1 MLSKELF
8 MHHFNFKKIFFL
20 FTFIFSISLYA
31 EYEIEINF
39 ESGFEFK
46 SQQLLIETLR
56 KKNSKR
62 KIEKVLI
69 SEDWIKNYSIIQKPF
84 QKKIFIRIKNREP
97 ILVLNDEFFYD
108 KDLFRFKYDKS
119 KNDIIFVSAPQDLAK
134 DALKI
139 IVRCEDSV
147 KIKTIK
153 YSHVTGWDI
162 KTDKFLIKFGKHLTE
177 KKFQNFEDT
186 VNYLFEIGKNPS
198 IIDIRYKDGAAIKY
212 GK

>member
-1 MLSKELF
+1 MLFKELF
-8 MHHFNFKKIFFL
+8 MPHFNFKKIFFL
-20 FTFIFSISLYA
+20 FAFIFSISLYA
-31 EYEIEINF
+31 KYEIEINY

-56 KKNSKR
+56 KINSKR

-84 QKKIFIRIKNREP
+84 QKKIFIRIQNREP
-97 ILVLNDEFFYD
+97 ILVLNKEFFYD
-108 KDLFRFKYDKS
+108 KDLFKFKYDKS
-119 KNDIIFVSAPQDLAK
+119 KNDIIFVSAPDDLVE

-139 IVRCEDSV
+139 IARNEASI

-153 YSHVTGWDI
+153 YSHITGWDI
-162 KTDKFLIKFGKHLTE
+162 TTDKFLIKFGKDLTE
-177 KKFQNFEDT
+177 TKFQNFEDT

>member
-1 MLSKELF
+1 MLLY
-8 MHHFNFKKIFFL
+8 KKSFLIIFFL
-20 FTFIFSISLYA
+20 ISTNLFA

-46 SQQLLIETLR
+46 NQQLLIETLR
-56 KKNSKR
+56 KTNSKR
-62 KIEKVLI
+62 KIEKALI
-69 SEDWIKNYSIIQKPF
+69 SEDWIENYSIMQQPF

-97 ILVLNDEFFYD
+97 ILVLNNKFFYD
-108 KDLFRFKYDKS
+108 KDLFRFEYDKS
-119 KNDIIFVSAPQDLAK
+119 KKDIIFVSAPDDLVE
-134 DALKI
+134 DALQI
-139 IVRCEDSV
+139 IARCKATI

-162 KTDKFLIKFGKHLTE
+162 KTDKFLIRFGKHLTE

>member
-1 MLSKELF
+1 MP
-8 MHHFNFKKIFFL
+8 HFNFKKIL
-20 FTFIFSISLYA
+20 FSFAFIISISLYA
-31 EYEIEINF
+31 EYEIEINY

-69 SEDWIKNYSIIQKPF
+69 SEDWIKNYSIIHKPF
-84 QKKIFIRIKNREP
+84 QKKIFIRIQNREP
-97 ILVLNDEFFYD
+97 ILVLNKEFFYD
-108 KDLFRFKYDKS
+108 KDLFKFKYDKS
-119 KNDIIFVSAPQDLAK
+119 KNDIIFVSAPDDLAK
-134 DALKI
+134 DALKLI
-139 IVRCEDSV
+139 ARCEDSIE
-147 KIKTIK
+147 IKTIK
-153 YSHVTGWDI
+153 YSHVTGWDVR
-162 KTDKFLIKFGKHLTE
+162 TDKFLIKFGKVLTE

>member
-1 MLSKELF
+1 MLLY
-8 MHHFNFKKIFFL
+8 KKLLLIIFFL
-20 FTFIFSISLYA
+20 ISTNLFA

-56 KKNSKR
+56 KTNSKR

-69 SEDWIKNYSIIQKPF
+69 SEDWIENYSIMQKPF

-108 KDLFRFKYDKS
+108 KNLFRFEYDKS
-119 KNDIIFVSAPQDLAK
+119 KNDIIFVSAPDDLVE

-139 IVRCEDSV
+139 IARNEASI

-162 KTDKFLIKFGKHLTE
+162 KTDKFLIKFGKDLTE

>member
-1 MLSKELF
+1 MLLY
-8 MHHFNFKKIFFL
+8 KKSFLIIFFL
-20 FTFIFSISLYA
+20 ISTDLFA

-46 SQQLLIETLR
+46 SQKLLIETLR
-56 KKNSKR
+56 KTNSKR

-69 SEDWIKNYSIIQKPF
+69 SEDWIENYSIMQKPF

-97 ILVLNDEFFYD
+97 ILVLNNKFFYD
-108 KDLFRFKYDKS
+108 KDLFRFEYDKS
-119 KNDIIFVSAPQDLAK
+119 KKDIIFVSAPDDLVE
-134 DALKI
+134 DALQI
-139 IVRCEDSV
+139 IARCKATI

-162 KTDKFLIKFGKHLTE
+162 KTDKFLIRFGKHLTE

-186 VNYLFEIGKNPS
+186 LNYLFEIGKNPS
-198 IIDIRYKDGAAIKY
+198 IIDIRYKDGVAIKY

>member
-1 MLSKELF
+1 MLLYKKLF
-8 MHHFNFKKIFFL
+8 LIIFFL
-20 FTFIFSISLYA
+20 ISTNLFA

-46 SQQLLIETLR
+46 SQQLLIETLS
-56 KKNSKR
+56 KTNSKR

-69 SEDWIKNYSIIQKPF
+69 SEDWIENYSIMQKPF

-108 KDLFRFKYDKS
+108 KNLFRFEYDKS
-119 KNDIIFVSAPQDLAK
+119 KNDIIFVSAPDDLVE

-139 IVRCEDSV
+139 IARNEASI

-162 KTDKFLIKFGKHLTE
+162 KTDKFLIKFGKDLTE

-198 IIDIRYKDGAAIKY
+198 IIDIRYTDGAAIKY

>member
-1 MLSKELF
+1 MLLYKKLF
-8 MHHFNFKKIFFL
+8 LIIFFL
-20 FTFIFSISLYA
+20 ISTNLFA

-56 KKNSKR
+56 KTNSKR

-69 SEDWIKNYSIIQKPF
+69 SEDWIENYSIMQKPF

-108 KDLFRFKYDKS
+108 KNLFRFEYDKS
-119 KNDIIFVSAPQDLAK
+119 KNDIIFVSAPDDLVE

-139 IVRCEDSV
+139 IARNEASI

-162 KTDKFLIKFGKHLTE
+162 KTDKFLIKFGKDLTE

>member
-1 MLSKELF
+1 MLLY
-8 MHHFNFKKIFFL
+8 KKSFLIIFFL
-20 FTFIFSISLYA
+20 ISTNLFA

-46 SQQLLIETLR
+46 NQQLLIETLR
-56 KKNSKR
+56 KTNSKR
-62 KIEKVLI
+62 KIEKALI
-69 SEDWIKNYSIIQKPF
+69 SEDWIENYSIMQQPF

-108 KDLFRFKYDKS
+108 KNLFRFEYDKS
-119 KNDIIFVSAPQDLAK
+119 KNDIIFVSAPDDLVE

-139 IVRCEDSV
+139 IARNEASI

-162 KTDKFLIKFGKHLTE
+162 KTDKFLIKFGKDLTE

>member
-1 MLSKELF
+1 MLLY
-8 MHHFNFKKIFFL
+8 KKSFLIIFFL
-20 FTFIFSISLYA
+20 ISTNLFA

-46 SQQLLIETLR
+46 NQQLLIETLR
-56 KKNSKR
+56 KANSKR
-62 KIEKVLI
+62 KIEKALI
-69 SEDWIKNYSIIQKPF
+69 SEDWIENYSIMQKPF

-97 ILVLNDEFFYD
+97 ILVLNNKFFYD
-108 KDLFRFKYDKS
+108 KDLFRFEYDKS
-119 KNDIIFVSAPQDLAK
+119 KKDIIFVSAPEDLAE
-134 DALKI
+134 DALQI
-139 IVRCEDSV
+139 ISRCEASI

-153 YSHVTGWDI
+153 YSHVTGWDV
-162 KTDKFLIKFGKHLTE
+162 KTDKFLIRFGKHLTE

-198 IIDIRYKDGAAIKY
+198 IIDIRYTDGAAIKY

>member
-1 MLSKELF
+1 MP
-8 MHHFNFKKIFFL
+8 HFNFKKIL
-20 FTFIFSISLYA
+20 FSFAFIFSISLYA
-31 EYEIEINF
+31 EYEIEINY

-46 SQQLLIETLR
+46 SQQLLIETLS
-56 KKNSKR
+56 KTNSKR

-69 SEDWIKNYSIIQKPF
+69 SEDWIENYSIMQKPF

-108 KDLFRFKYDKS
+108 KNLFRFEYDKS
-119 KNDIIFVSAPQDLAK
+119 KNDIIFVSAPDDLVE

-139 IVRCEDSV
+139 IARNEASI

-153 YSHVTGWDI
+153 YSHVTGWDV
-162 KTDKFLIKFGKHLTE
+162 KTDEFLIKFGKDLTE

>member
-1 MLSKELF
+1 MLLY
-8 MHHFNFKKIFFL
+8 KKSFLIIFFL
-20 FTFIFSISLYA
+20 ISTNLFA

-46 SQQLLIETLR
+46 SQKLLIETLR
-56 KKNSKR
+56 KTNSKR

-69 SEDWIKNYSIIQKPF
+69 SEDWIENYSIMQKPF

-97 ILVLNDEFFYD
+97 ILVLNDKFFYD
-108 KDLFRFKYDKS
+108 KDLFRFEYDKS
-119 KNDIIFVSAPQDLAK
+119 KKDIIFVSAPDDLVE
-134 DALKI
+134 DALQI
-139 IVRCEDSV
+139 IARCKATI

-162 KTDKFLIKFGKHLTE
+162 KTDKFLIRFGKHLTE

-186 VNYLFEIGKNPS
+186 VHYLFEIGKNPS
-198 IIDIRYKDGAAIKY
+198 IIDIRYKDGVAIKY

>member
-1 MLSKELF
+1 MP
-8 MHHFNFKKIFFL
+8 HFNFKKILYSFA
-20 FTFIFSISLYA
+20 FIFSISLYA
-31 EYEIEINF
+31 KYEIEINY

-56 KKNSKR
+56 KTNSKR

-69 SEDWIKNYSIIQKPF
+69 SEDWIKNYSIIHKPF
-84 QKKIFIRIKNREP
+84 QKKIFIRIQNREP
-97 ILVLNDEFFYD
+97 ILVLNKEFFYD
-108 KDLFRFKYDKS
+108 KDLFKFKYDKS
-119 KNDIIFVSAPQDLAK
+119 KNDIIFVSAPDDLAK
-134 DALKI
+134 DALKLI
-139 IVRCEDSV
+139 ARCEDSIE
-147 KIKTIK
+147 IKTIK
-153 YSHVTGWDI
+153 YSHVTGWDVR
-162 KTDKFLIKFGKHLTE
+162 TDKFLIKFGKVLTE

>member
-1 MLSKELF
+1 MLLY
-8 MHHFNFKKIFFL
+8 KKSFLIIFFL
-20 FTFIFSISLYA
+20 ISTDLFA

-46 SQQLLIETLR
+46 SQKLLIETLR
-56 KKNSKR
+56 KTNSKR

-69 SEDWIKNYSIIQKPF
+69 SEDWIENYSIIQKPF

-97 ILVLNDEFFYD
+97 ILVLNDKFFYD
-108 KDLFRFKYDKS
+108 KDLFRFEYDKS
-119 KNDIIFVSAPQDLAK
+119 KKDIIFVSAPDDLVE
-134 DALKI
+134 DALQI
-139 IVRCEDSV
+139 IARCKATI

-162 KTDKFLIKFGKHLTE
+162 KTDKFLIRFGKHLTE

-186 VNYLFEIGKNPS
+186 LNYLFEIGKNPS
-198 IIDIRYKDGAAIKY
+198 IIDIRYKDGVAIKY

>member
-1 MLSKELF
+1 MLLY
-8 MHHFNFKKIFFL
+8 KKSFLIIFFL
-20 FTFIFSISLYA
+20 ISTNLFA

-46 SQQLLIETLR
+46 NQQLLIETLR
-56 KKNSKR
+56 KTNSKR
-62 KIEKVLI
+62 KIEKALI
-69 SEDWIKNYSIIQKPF
+69 SEDWIENYSIMQKPF

-97 ILVLNDEFFYD
+97 ILVLNDKFFYD
-108 KDLFRFKYDKS
+108 KDLFRFEYDKS
-119 KNDIIFVSAPQDLAK
+119 KKDIIFVSAPEDLAE
-134 DALKI
+134 DALQI
-139 IVRCEDSV
+139 ISRCEASI

-162 KTDKFLIKFGKHLTE
+162 KTDKFLIRFGKHLTE

>member
-1 MLSKELF
+1 MLLY
-8 MHHFNFKKIFFL
+8 KKSFLIIFFL
-20 FTFIFSISLYA
+20 ISTNLFA

-56 KKNSKR
+56 KTNSKR

-69 SEDWIKNYSIIQKPF
+69 SEDWIENYSIMQKPF

-97 ILVLNDEFFYD
+97 ILVLNNKFFYD
-108 KDLFRFKYDKS
+108 KDLFRFEYDKS
-119 KNDIIFVSAPQDLAK
+119 KNDIIFVSAPEDLAG
-134 DALKI
+134 DALQI
-139 IVRCEDSV
+139 ISRCEASI

-162 KTDKFLIKFGKHLTE
+162 KTDKFLIRFGKHLTE

-198 IIDIRYKDGAAIKY
+198 IIDIRYTDGAAIKY

>member
-1 MLSKELF
+1 MLLY
-8 MHHFNFKKIFFL
+8 KKSFLIIFFL
-20 FTFIFSISLYA
+20 ISTNLFA

-46 SQQLLIETLR
+46 NQQLLIETLR
-56 KKNSKR
+56 KTNSKR
-62 KIEKVLI
+62 KIEKALI
-69 SEDWIKNYSIIQKPF
+69 SEDWIENYSIMQQPF

-97 ILVLNDEFFYD
+97 ILVLNDKFFYD

-119 KNDIIFVSAPQDLAK
+119 KKDIIFVSAPDDLAE
-134 DALKI
+134 DALQI
-139 IVRCEDSV
+139 ISRCEATI

-162 KTDKFLIKFGKHLTE
+162 KTDKFLIRFGKHLTE

-198 IIDIRYKDGAAIKY
+198 IIDIRYTDGAAIKY

>member
-1 MLSKELF
+1 MLLY
-8 MHHFNFKKIFFL
+8 KKSFLIIFFL
-20 FTFIFSISLYA
+20 ISTNLFA

-46 SQQLLIETLR
+46 NQQLLIETLR
-56 KKNSKR
+56 KTNSKR
-62 KIEKVLI
+62 KIEKALI
-69 SEDWIKNYSIIQKPF
+69 SEDWIENYSIMQQPF

-97 ILVLNDEFFYD
+97 ILVLNNKFFYD
-108 KDLFRFKYDKS
+108 KDLFRFEYDKS
-119 KNDIIFVSAPQDLAK
+119 KKDIIFVSAPDDLVE
-134 DALKI
+134 DALQI
-139 IVRCEDSV
+139 ISRCEATI

-162 KTDKFLIKFGKHLTE
+162 KTDKFLIRFGKHLTE

>member
-1 MLSKELF
+1 MLLY
-8 MHHFNFKKIFFL
+8 KKSFLIIFFL
-20 FTFIFSISLYA
+20 ISTNLFA

-46 SQQLLIETLR
+46 NQQLLIETLR
-56 KKNSKR
+56 KTNSKR
-62 KIEKVLI
+62 KIEKALI
-69 SEDWIKNYSIIQKPF
+69 SEDWIENYSIMQQPF

-108 KDLFRFKYDKS
+108 KNLFRFEYDKS
-119 KNDIIFVSAPQDLAK
+119 KNDIIFVSAPDDLVE

-139 IVRCEDSV
+139 IARNEASI

-162 KTDKFLIKFGKHLTE
+162 KTDKFLVKFGKDLTE

>member
-1 MLSKELF
+1 MLLY
-8 MHHFNFKKIFFL
+8 KKSFLIIFFL
-20 FTFIFSISLYA
+20 ISTNLFA

-46 SQQLLIETLR
+46 NQQLLIETLS
-56 KKNSKR
+56 KTNSKR

-69 SEDWIKNYSIIQKPF
+69 SEDWIENYSIMQKPF

-108 KDLFRFKYDKS
+108 KNLFRFEYDKS
-119 KNDIIFVSAPQDLAK
+119 KKDIIFVSAPEDLAE
-134 DALKI
+134 DALQI
-139 IVRCEDSV
+139 ISRCEASI

-162 KTDKFLIKFGKHLTE
+162 KTDKFLIKFGKDLTE

>member
-1 MLSKELF
+1 MLLY
-8 MHHFNFKKIFFL
+8 KKSFLIIFFL
-20 FTFIFSISLYA
+20 ISTNLFA

-46 SQQLLIETLR
+46 NQQLLIETLR
-56 KKNSKR
+56 KTNSKR
-62 KIEKVLI
+62 KIEKALI
-69 SEDWIKNYSIIQKPF
+69 SEDWIENYSIMQKPF

-97 ILVLNDEFFYD
+97 ILVLNNKFFYD
-108 KDLFRFKYDKS
+108 KDLFRFEYDKS
-119 KNDIIFVSAPQDLAK
+119 KKDIIFVSAPEDLVE
-134 DALKI
+134 DALQI
-139 IVRCEDSV
+139 ISRCEASI

-162 KTDKFLIKFGKHLTE
+162 KTDKFLIRFGKHLTE

>member
-1 MLSKELF
+1 MLLY
-8 MHHFNFKKIFFL
+8 KKSFLIIFFL
-20 FTFIFSISLYA
+20 ISTNLFA

-46 SQQLLIETLR
+46 NQQLLIETLR
-56 KKNSKR
+56 KTNSKR
-62 KIEKVLI
+62 KIEKALI
-69 SEDWIKNYSIIQKPF
+69 SEDWIENYSIMQKPF

-108 KDLFRFKYDKS
+108 KNLFRFEYDKS
-119 KNDIIFVSAPQDLAK
+119 KSDIIFVSAPEDLVE

-139 IVRCEDSV
+139 IARSEASI

-162 KTDKFLIKFGKHLTE
+162 KTDKFLIKFGKDLTE

-198 IIDIRYKDGAAIKY
+198 IIDIRYTDGAAIKY